1 MWVSEAV
8 RGEVM
13 MMCERERK
21 VSQAHFN
28 LFFFFMT
35 IDCDYSSER
44 QTGSIASSRLSLQL
58 CECFVFSPEGG
69 ERDVCYCKTSVTLF
83 KNMFLFTVQY
93 ILGFKSLWALV
104 KMHVFLSLLEGYW
117 QQHWSYMDKAWWSC
131 NVTNN
136 LFFCL
141 SGCKIKNIAMY
152 TWSSLIIFFFTI
164 SMIKRLV

>member
-152 TWSSLIIFFFTI
+152 TWSSLIIFFLQFQW
-164 SMIKRLV
+164 SKD